1 LPLMWNGLRA
11 GWNIREWLF
20 TQIADTLIL
29 SDWIKKHL
37 RRMMMRNEDVVK
49 VGAAFMIGGAIGA
62 AIALLYA
69 PQSGRETRKDLK
81 RTARRV
87 KNEAVDLVED
97 TIDRV
102 DDFVDDT
109 KDRVTELID
118 RGVELSGAARKEII
132 KTLEQ
137 GQKALEKQ
145 KNRVMESIGL

>member
-1 LPLMWNGLRA
+1 
-11 GWNIREWLF
+11 
-20 TQIADTLIL
+20 
-29 SDWIKKHL
+29 
-37 RRMMMRNEDVVK
+37 MRNDDVVK
-49 VGAAFMIGGAIGA
+49 VGAAFLVGGAIGA

-69 PQSGRETRKDLK
+69 PQSGRETRKDIK

-102 DDFVDDT
+102 DDFVDET

-118 RGVELSGAARKEII
+118 RGVELSSAAKKEIV
-132 KTLEQ
+132 KSLEQ

-145 KNRVMESIGL
+145 KNRVMEAVGL

>member
-1 LPLMWNGLRA
+1 
-11 GWNIREWLF
+11 
-20 TQIADTLIL
+20 
-29 SDWIKKHL
+29 
-37 RRMMMRNEDVVK
+37 MRNDNLAK
-49 VGAAFMIGGAIGA
+49 IGTAFLVGGAIGA
-62 AIALLYA
+62 TIALLYA
-69 PQSGRETRKDLK
+69 PQSGRDTRKDLR

-109 KDRVTELID
+109 KDRVSEII
-118 RGVELSGAARKEII
+118 GKSVELSSAAKKEVV

-145 KNRVMESIGL
+145 KNRVMEAIGL

>member
-1 LPLMWNGLRA
+1 
-11 GWNIREWLF
+11 
-20 TQIADTLIL
+20 
-29 SDWIKKHL
+29 
-37 RRMMMRNEDVVK
+37 MRNEDAVK
-49 VGAAFMIGGAIGA
+49 VGAAFLIGGAIGA

-69 PQSGRETRKDLK
+69 PQSGRETRKDIQ

-102 DDFVDDT
+102 DDFVDET

-118 RGVELSGAARKEII
+118 RGVELSGAAKKEII
-132 KTLEQ
+132 KTLDQ

-145 KNRVMESIGL
+145 KNRIMEAVGL

>member
-1 LPLMWNGLRA
+1 
-11 GWNIREWLF
+11 
-20 TQIADTLIL
+20 
-29 SDWIKKHL
+29 
-37 RRMMMRNEDVVK
+37 MRNDDFAK
-49 VGAAFMIGGAIGA
+49 VGAAFLIGGAIGA

-69 PQSGRETRKDLK
+69 PQAGRETRKDIR
-81 RTARRV
+81 RTARKV

-102 DDFVDDT
+102 DDFVDET
-109 KDRVTELID
+109 KERVTELID
-118 RGVELSGAARKEII
+118 RGVELSGAAKKEIV

>member
-1 LPLMWNGLRA
+1 LIP
-11 GWNIREWLF
+11 I
-20 TQIADTLIL
+20 TDTLIITE
-29 SDWIKKHL
+29 SDKIIVRRIK
-37 RRMMMRNEDVVK
+37 MRNEDAVK
-49 VGAAFMIGGAIGA
+49 VGAAFLIGGAIGA

-69 PQSGRETRKDLK
+69 PQSGHETRKDIQ

-102 DDFVDDT
+102 DDFVDET

-118 RGVELSGAARKEII
+118 RGVELSGAAKKEII
-132 KTLEQ
+132 KTLDQ

-145 KNRVMESIGL
+145 KNRIMEAVGL

>member
-1 LPLMWNGLRA
+1 
-11 GWNIREWLF
+11 
-20 TQIADTLIL
+20 
-29 SDWIKKHL
+29 
-37 RRMMMRNEDVVK
+37 MRNEDAVK
-49 VGAAFMIGGAIGA
+49 VGAAFLIGGAIGA

-69 PQSGRETRKDLK
+69 PQSGRETRKDIQ

-102 DDFVDDT
+102 DDFVDET

-118 RGVELSGAARKEII
+118 RGVELSSAAKKEIV
-132 KTLEQ
+132 KTLDQ

-145 KNRVMESIGL
+145 KNRVMEAIGL